1 MTKPQAS
8 RTGSL
13 PELGRRKK
21 ILVVSDSLQELVPA
35 TAALA
40 ASGHEV
46 QFIDELI
53 GFPEIVRRNLADIAG
68 ADAVIMGRVKDID
81 ANALDLARRVKVISL
96 HTSGSDNIDIEA
108 ATRRGVVVTNVKG
121 VNAEQCAEF
130 SIGLMLAVTRQI
142 RTGDIAI
149 RQGRWAADTQSS
161 IDLYGATLAVF
172 GLGMIGKA
180 AVRRAAAFGARILVH
195 TRTPDRDFAREFA
208 IEYVDKDEALRR
220 ADVVS
225 LYTSLNA
232 ETYHMIGARE
242 LSLMQRHAYLINIA
256 RGELIDESA
265 LFDALTNGTIA
276 GAGLDV
282 FETEPL
288 QASPLFDL
296 PNVVLTP
303 HQAGLAASSKIN
315 AAVRA
320 VANALAVLA
329 GNLPVDAINPHAM
342 TTRMKI

>member
-1 MTKPQAS
+1 MRSTVT
-8 RTGSL
+8 RTAHA
-13 PELGRRKK
+13 PKLGRRQK
-21 ILVVSDSLQELVPA
+21 ILVVSDSLRGLAPA

-40 ASGHEV
+40 ESGHEV
-46 QFIDELI
+46 EFVDGLI
-53 GFPEIVRRNLADIAG
+53 GFSEIVRRELGDVAG
-68 ADAVIMGRVKDID
+68 ADAVVMGRVMNIGAD
-81 ANALDLARRVKVISL
+81 ALELAKNVKVIAL

-161 IDLYGATLAVF
+161 LDLYGATLAVF

-195 TRTPDRDFAREFA
+195 TRTPDPEFGREYA
-208 IEYVDKDEALRR
+208 IEYVAKDEALKR

-232 ETYHMIGARE
+232 DTYHMIGARE
-242 LSLMQRHAYLINIA
+242 LSLMQPHAYLINIA
-256 RGELIDESA
+256 RGELIDEAA
-265 LFDALTNGTIA
+265 LFDALTRQTIA

-288 QASPLFDL
+288 HASRLFAL

-303 HQAGLAASSKIN
+303 HQAGLATSSKTS

-320 VANALAVLA
+320 VTNALTVLA
-329 GNLPVDAINPHAM
+329 GHLPADAINPHAM
-342 TTRMKI
+342 TSGSEI

>member
-1 MTKPQAS
+1 MTSIAGNADHPPAS
-8 RTGSL
+8 V
-13 PELGRRKK
+13 GRRK
-21 ILVVSDSLQELVPA
+21 ILVVSDSLHDLTPA
-35 TAALA
+35 VTALT
-40 ASGHEV
+40 ASGHAVEFV
-46 QFIDELI
+46 EGLI
-53 GFPEIVRRNLADIAG
+53 EFPDIVSRNLGDLAG
-68 ADAVIMGRVKDID
+68 ADAIVMGRVMDVGDD
-81 ANALDLARRVKVISL
+81 ALALAPRTRVIAL
-96 HTSGSDNIDIEA
+96 HTSGSDNVDLAA
-108 ATRRGVVVTNVKG
+108 ATQRGIVVTSVKG

-161 IDLYGATLAVF
+161 LDLYGATLAVF

-195 TRTPDRDFAREFA
+195 TRTPDADFGREHG
-208 IEYVDKDEALRR
+208 IEYVGKDEALRR

-225 LYTSLNA
+225 LYTSLST
-232 ETYHMIGARE
+232 ETRHMIGARE
-242 LSLMQRHAYLINIA
+242 LSLMQPHAYLVNIA
-256 RGELIDESA
+256 RGELIDEAA
-265 LFDALTNGTIA
+265 LFEALARGTIA

-288 QASPLFDL
+288 HASPLFAL

-303 HQAGLAASSKIN
+303 HQAGLAASSKVN

-320 VANALAVLA
+320 VNNALAVLA
-329 GNLPVDAINPHAM
+329 GRLPADAINPIAM
-342 TTRMKI
+342 TSGADT